1 MALLRLSDAELHFG
15 THVLLDKLNLT
26 ISKGERLGL
35 LGRNGVGKTTLFKV
49 LTGEQQLDDGE
60 RWIDPAIKLSR
71 LEQELPIEGMTSV
84 FDWVAGGLS
93 ELGDLLVQYRSLLS
107 SDSSAALDELA
118 AVQLALDA
126 SDGWNVQNRVETT
139 LSQLGLNGDDN
150 LADLSGGWRR
160 RVALARALVSEPDL
174 LLLDEPTNHLDI
186 PTIVWLEQQLQ
197 SFRGAIILITHDR
210 RFLQTIANR
219 IGELDRGQLSVWPGN
234 YRDFLKHGAE
244 QLAAE
249 ETANA
254 LFDKRLAQEEVW
266 IRQGIKARRTRNEGR
281 VRRLEAMRDERAG
294 RRQQTGTANISVGAG
309 ALSGKLVA
317 EAEGAGVAYNGQ
329 AVIRNVNTIIQRG
342 DRVGIVGRNGAG
354 KTTLIKMLLGELE
367 PDAGIVKI
375 GSKLEIAYSDQLR
388 GHLDPEGTLIDNICG
403 GQEFIE
409 INGKRKHAIGY
420 LGDFLFS
427 PDRVRAPTKVLSGG
441 ERNRAILAKLFTQ
454 PANLLVLDEPT
465 NDLDIETLELLEE
478 VLLEFKG
485 TVLLVSHD
493 RDFMDRVVTS
503 LMVINDNGEIEEQ
516 AGNFSDWESR
526 GGKLVSSISDLGT
539 SNRRVALEKT
549 SKPSAH
555 TQSEP
560 KTVSR
565 KLSYKEKRELED
577 LPDRIARLE
586 TEQALLE
593 AQTADPSFFAGD
605 SNQVAEV
612 LDRLSEA
619 SNLLD
624 DALERLIELEG

>member
-15 THVLLDKLNLT
+15 THVLLNKLNLT

-107 SDSSAALDELA
+107 SDSPAALDELA

-210 RFLQTIANR
+210 RFLQMIANR

-234 YRDFLKHGAE
+234 YHDFLKHRAE

-309 ALSGKLVA
+309 AQSGKLVA
-317 EAEGAGVAYNGQ
+317 EARGAGVAYNGQ
-329 AVIRNVNTIIQRG
+329 AVLQNVNTIIQRG

-367 PDAGIVKI
+367 PDAGSVKI

-549 SKPSAH
+549 SKPSSH

-605 SNQVAEV
+605 SNEVAEV
-612 LDRLSEA
+612 LDRLSKA

>member
-15 THVLLDKLNLT
+15 THVLLDKLDLT

-234 YRDFLKHGAE
+234 YRDFLKHRAE

>member
-15 THVLLDKLNLT
+15 THVLLNKLNLT

-234 YRDFLKHGAE
+234 YRDFLKHRAE

-281 VRRLEAMRDERAG
+281 VRRLEAMREERAG

-317 EAEGAGVAYNGQ
+317 EAKDAGVAYNGE
-329 AVIRNVNTIIQRG
+329 AVIQNVNTIIQRG

-367 PDAGIVKI
+367 PDAGSVKI

-526 GGKLVSSISDLGT
+526 GGKLVSSVSDVRI

-549 SKPSAH
+549 SKPSANN
-555 TQSEP
+555 QSEP

-593 AQTADPSFFAGD
+593 ARTADPSFFAGD
-605 SNQVAEV
+605 SNEVAEV
-612 LDRLSEA
+612 LDRLSKA

>member
-15 THVLLDKLNLT
+15 THVLLNKLNLT

-234 YRDFLKHGAE
+234 YRDFLKHRAE

-317 EAEGAGVAYNGQ
+317 EAKGAGVAYNGQ

>member
-49 LTGEQQLDDGE
+49 LTVEQQLDDGE

-107 SDSSAALDELA
+107 SDSPAALDELA

-186 PTIVWLEQQLQ
+186 PTIVWMEQQLQ

-234 YRDFLKHGAE
+234 YRDFLKHRAE

-526 GGKLVSSISDLGT
+526 GGKLVSSISDMGT